1 MAACSGSSPAERQAP
16 PVAAST
22 APAPADVP
30 PAPAPISVKAPAPSD
45 HDQPTPMAQ
54 DRELATFA
62 AGCFWCVEAVLEQ
75 LPGVLD
81 VESGYTGGAVAE
93 PTYQQVCSGETGHA
107 EAVRVTFD
115 PSKISYDTLLDWFF
129 KLHDPTTLNRQG
141 NDVGTQYRSAIFW
154 HDEAQR
160 AAAEKKKAALEA
172 SGKFR
177 DPIVTEVVAA
187 DRFYEAEGYYQDYYR
202 FNKSKNPY
210 CRVVITPKLDK
221 LGLEK

>member
-141 NDVGTQYRSAIFW
+141 ADEGTQYRSAVFW
-154 HDEAQR
+154 HSEAQR
-160 AAAEKKKAALEA
+160 RAAEAKKAALDR

-177 DPIVTEVVAA
+177 DPIVTQIEPAGPFHAA
-187 DRFYEAEGYYQDYYR
+187 EDYHQDYYR
-202 FNKSKNPY
+202 GNKSKNPY